1 MPLYYFHVANGD
13 TILDEDG
20 TDFND
25 LQSVKIAAIK
35 TSGEML
41 RDFAP
46 QLAIASNGPWSLWVT
61 DKPQGQGNT
70 LLKLEFTVD
79 TSGRLPPSKG
89 TR

>member
-46 QLAIASNGPWSLWVT
+46 QLAIA
-61 DKPQGQGNT
+61 
-70 LLKLEFTVD
+70 
-79 TSGRLPPSKG
+79 
-89 TR
+89 